1 MNLQHLEYVRSCVSL
16 ALANI
21 VGATKGQLDAFQ
33 GAAVVNTSRY
43 PRKPVR
49 EVGGQVR
56 IADPVK
62 CAETRGGKDIRPPI
76 EEIVF
81 CLSSWRRAISTLD
94 GHQLGWIRYCYAHD
108 LNYDYQVL
116 ITKHV
121 WDEFKKTLAGKRI
134 TKKVTS
140 RLAQLVWLAVQQYAY
155 TRRAMDGEQRKAC
168 ELASLLGIAPDNWSK
183 HYADH
188 WAHLILECERLD
200 EGVLRDVD
208 NKRIDDIVHFN
219 DKVIAKVNKMSHI

>member
-1 MNLQHLEYVRSCVSL
+1 MNLQNLEYVRCCVSL

-21 VGATKGQLDAFQ
+21 AGATKGQLDAFQ
-33 GAAVVNTSRY
+33 GAALVNTSRY

-49 EVGGQVR
+49 EVSGQVR

-62 CAETRGGKDIRPPI
+62 CTETRGGKDVRPPI

-81 CLSSWRRAISTLD
+81 CLSSWRRAISKLD

-121 WDEFKKTLAGKRI
+121 WEEFKKTLAGKRI
-134 TKKVTS
+134 TKKVTA
-140 RLAQLVWLAVQQYAY
+140 RLAQLVWLAVQQHARKCSGIQGKEY
-155 TRRAMDGEQRKAC
+155 TATQLADFMGVSKSTWSECYGPHWGALLLMIMALDCASLDRVLKVRDASRLC
-168 ELASLLGIAPDNWSK
+168 NLAS
-183 HYADH
+183 
-188 WAHLILECERLD
+188 
-200 EGVLRDVD
+200 
-208 NKRIDDIVHFN
+208 
-219 DKVIAKVNKMSHI
+219 

>member
-33 GAAVVNTSRY
+33 GAALVNTSRY

-62 CAETRGGKDIRPPI
+62 CAETRGGKDVRPPI

-81 CLSSWRRAISTLD
+81 CLSSWRRAISKLD
-94 GHQLGWIRYCYAHD
+94 GHQHGWIRYCYAHD

-121 WDEFKKTLAGKRI
+121 WEEFKKTLAGKRI
-134 TKKVTS
+134 TKKVTA
-140 RLAQLVWLAVQQYAY
+140 RLAQLVWLAVQQHARKCSGIQGKEY
-155 TRRAMDGEQRKAC
+155 TATQLADFMGVSKSTWSECYGPHWETLLVIVMDLDCISLDLVLKTRDASRLC
-168 ELASLLGIAPDNWSK
+168 NLAS
-183 HYADH
+183 
-188 WAHLILECERLD
+188 
-200 EGVLRDVD
+200 
-208 NKRIDDIVHFN
+208 
-219 DKVIAKVNKMSHI
+219 

>member
-33 GAAVVNTSRY
+33 GAALVNTSRY

-49 EVGGQVR
+49 EVSGQVR

-62 CAETRGGKDIRPPI
+62 CAETRGGKDVRPPI

-121 WDEFKKTLAGKRI
+121 WEEFKKTVAGKRI
-134 TKKVTS
+134 TKKVMA
-140 RLAQLVWLAVQQYAY
+140 RLAQLVWLAVQQHACKCSGIQEKEY
-155 TRRAMDGEQRKAC
+155 TATQLADFMGVSKSTWCECYGQHWGALLLMIMDLDCASLDQVSKARDTSRLC
-168 ELASLLGIAPDNWSK
+168 NLAS
-183 HYADH
+183 
-188 WAHLILECERLD
+188 
-200 EGVLRDVD
+200 
-208 NKRIDDIVHFN
+208 
-219 DKVIAKVNKMSHI
+219 

>member
-33 GAAVVNTSRY
+33 GAALVNTSRY
-43 PRKPVR
+43 PRKSVR

-62 CAETRGGKDIRPPI
+62 CAETRGGKDVRPPI
-76 EEIVF
+76 EDIVF

-108 LNYDYQVL
+108 LNYDYQIL
-116 ITKHV
+116 ITKNV
-121 WDEFKKTLAGKRI
+121 WEEFKKTLVGKRI
-134 TKKVTS
+134 TKKVTA
-140 RLAQLVWLAVQQYAY
+140 RLANLVWLAVQQHAY
-155 TRRAMDGEQRKAC
+155 NDRSAYSQK
-168 ELASLLGIAPDNWSK
+168 ELSELLGVKSSTWSEV
-183 HYADH
+183 YQQH
-188 WAHLILECERLD
+188 WHNLTKIIVFYDLSILALIDKKR
-200 EGVLRDVD
+200 GVMHEY
-208 NKRIDDIVHFN
+208 KE
-219 DKVIAKVNKMSHI
+219 

>member
-1 MNLQHLEYVRSCVSL
+1 MNLQNLEYVRRCVSL

-21 VGATKGQLDAFQ
+21 AGATKGQLDAFQ
-33 GAAVVNTSRY
+33 GAALVNTSRY

-62 CAETRGGKDIRPPI
+62 CTETRGGKDVRPPI

-81 CLSSWRRAISTLD
+81 CLSSWRRAISKLD

-121 WDEFKKTLAGKRI
+121 WEELKR
-134 TKKVTS
+134 
-140 RLAQLVWLAVQQYAY
+140 R
-155 TRRAMDGEQRKAC
+155 
-168 ELASLLGIAPDNWSK
+168 
-183 HYADH
+183 
-188 WAHLILECERLD
+188 
-200 EGVLRDVD
+200 
-208 NKRIDDIVHFN
+208 
-219 DKVIAKVNKMSHI
+219 

>member
-1 MNLQHLEYVRSCVSL
+1 MNLQNLEYVRRCVSL

-21 VGATKGQLDAFQ
+21 AGATKGQLDAFQ
-33 GAAVVNTSRY
+33 GAALVNTSRY

-62 CAETRGGKDIRPPI
+62 CTETRGGKDVRPPI

-81 CLSSWRRAISTLD
+81 CLSSWRRAISKLD

-116 ITKHV
+116 LTKHV
-121 WDEFKKTLAGKRI
+121 WEEFKKTLVGKRI
-134 TKKVTS
+134 TKKMTA
-140 RLAQLVWLAVQQYAY
+140 RLAQLVWLAVQQHARKCSGIQGKEY
-155 TRRAMDGEQRKAC
+155 TATQLADFMGVSKSTWSECYGPHWGALLVIVMDLDCISLDLVLKTRDASRLC
-168 ELASLLGIAPDNWSK
+168 YLAS
-183 HYADH
+183 
-188 WAHLILECERLD
+188 
-200 EGVLRDVD
+200 
-208 NKRIDDIVHFN
+208 
-219 DKVIAKVNKMSHI
+219 

>member
-33 GAAVVNTSRY
+33 GAALVNTSRY

-62 CAETRGGKDIRPPI
+62 CVETRGGKDIRPPI

-121 WDEFKKTLAGKRI
+121 WEEFKKTLAGKRI
-134 TKKVTS
+134 TKKVTA
-140 RLAQLVWLAVQQYAY
+140 RLAQLVWLAVQQHARKCSGIQGKEY
-155 TRRAMDGEQRKAC
+155 TATQLADFMGVSKSTWSEYYGPHWGALLVIVMDLDCISLDLVLKTRDVSRLC
-168 ELASLLGIAPDNWSK
+168 YLAS
-183 HYADH
+183 
-188 WAHLILECERLD
+188 
-200 EGVLRDVD
+200 
-208 NKRIDDIVHFN
+208 
-219 DKVIAKVNKMSHI
+219 

>member
-33 GAAVVNTSRY
+33 GAALVNTSRY

-62 CAETRGGKDIRPPI
+62 CAETRGGKDVRPPI

-121 WDEFKKTLAGKRI
+121 WEEFQKTLASKRI
-134 TKKVTS
+134 TKKVMA
-140 RLAQLVWLAVQQYAY
+140 RLAQLVWLAVQQHAY
-155 TRRAMDGEQRKAC
+155 KCSGIHEKEYTATQLADFMGVSKSTWSECYGPHWGALLLMIVDLDCASLDQVSKSRDTSRLC
-168 ELASLLGIAPDNWSK
+168 NLAS
-183 HYADH
+183 
-188 WAHLILECERLD
+188 
-200 EGVLRDVD
+200 
-208 NKRIDDIVHFN
+208 
-219 DKVIAKVNKMSHI
+219 

>member
-1 MNLQHLEYVRSCVSL
+1 MNLQNLEYIRRCVSL

-21 VGATKGQLDAFQ
+21 AGATKGQLDAFQ
-33 GAAVVNTSRY
+33 GAALVNTSRY

-62 CAETRGGKDIRPPI
+62 CTETRGGKDVRPPI

-81 CLSSWRRAISTLD
+81 CLSSWRRAISKLD
-94 GHQLGWIRYCYAHD
+94 GHQLGWIRYCYALD

-121 WDEFKKTLAGKRI
+121 WEELKKTLAGKRI
-134 TKKVTS
+134 TKKVTA
-140 RLAQLVWLAVQQYAY
+140 RLAQLVWLAVQQHARKCSGIQGKEY
-155 TRRAMDGEQRKAC
+155 TAAQLADFMGVSKSTWSECYGTHWGTLLVIVMDLDCISLDLVLKTRDASRLRY
-168 ELASLLGIAPDNWSK
+168 LAS
-183 HYADH
+183 
-188 WAHLILECERLD
+188 
-200 EGVLRDVD
+200 
-208 NKRIDDIVHFN
+208 
-219 DKVIAKVNKMSHI
+219 

>member
-1 MNLQHLEYVRSCVSL
+1 MNLQNLEYVRRCVSL

-21 VGATKGQLDAFQ
+21 AGATKGQLDAFQ
-33 GAAVVNTSRY
+33 GAALVNTSRY

-62 CAETRGGKDIRPPI
+62 CTETRGGKDVRPPI

-81 CLSSWRRAISTLD
+81 CLSSWRRAISKLD

-121 WDEFKKTLAGKRI
+121 WEEFKKTLAGKRL
-134 TKKVTS
+134 TKKVTA
-140 RLAQLVWLAVQQYAY
+140 RLAQLVWLAVQQHARKCSGIQGKEY
-155 TRRAMDGEQRKAC
+155 TATQLADFMGVSKSTWSECYGPHWGTLLVIVMDLDCASLDQVSKSRDASRLC
-168 ELASLLGIAPDNWSK
+168 NLAS
-183 HYADH
+183 
-188 WAHLILECERLD
+188 
-200 EGVLRDVD
+200 
-208 NKRIDDIVHFN
+208 
-219 DKVIAKVNKMSHI
+219 

>member
-33 GAAVVNTSRY
+33 GAALVNTSRY

-62 CAETRGGKDIRPPI
+62 CTETRGGKDVRPPI

-81 CLSSWRRAISTLD
+81 CLSSWRRAISKLD

-121 WDEFKKTLAGKRI
+121 WEEFKKTLAGKRI
-134 TKKVTS
+134 TKKVMA
-140 RLAQLVWLAVQQYAY
+140 RLAQLVWLAVQQHARKCSGIQGKEY
-155 TRRAMDGEQRKAC
+155 TATQLADLMGVSKSTWTECYGPHWGALLLMIIDLDCASLDQVSKARDTSRLC
-168 ELASLLGIAPDNWSK
+168 NLAS
-183 HYADH
+183 
-188 WAHLILECERLD
+188 
-200 EGVLRDVD
+200 
-208 NKRIDDIVHFN
+208 
-219 DKVIAKVNKMSHI
+219 

>member
-1 MNLQHLEYVRSCVSL
+1 MHLQNLEYVRRCVSL

-21 VGATKGQLDAFQ
+21 AGATKGQLDAFQ
-33 GAAVVNTSRY
+33 GAALVNTSRY

-62 CAETRGGKDIRPPI
+62 CTETRGGKDVRPPI

-81 CLSSWRRAISTLD
+81 CLSSWRRAISKLD

-121 WDEFKKTLAGKRI
+121 WEELKKTLAGKRI
-134 TKKVTS
+134 TKKVTA
-140 RLAQLVWLAVQQYAY
+140 RLAQLVWLAVQQRVHNCRGIHGKDY
-155 TRRAMDGEQRKAC
+155 TATQLADLMAVSKSTWSECYRAHWETLLVIVMGLDCISLDLVLKTRDSSRLC
-168 ELASLLGIAPDNWSK
+168 YLAS
-183 HYADH
+183 
-188 WAHLILECERLD
+188 
-200 EGVLRDVD
+200 
-208 NKRIDDIVHFN
+208 
-219 DKVIAKVNKMSHI
+219 